1 MGRAAARHYSERL
14 DRADLRRLMDG
25 MADLIIEVDDQGA
38 VIDLSGSD
46 AIGSERWV
54 GRAFVDMVSPD
65 SAEKARDLLSAR
77 ALAEGEGP
85 WGAARHVNLIGA
97 KGEGLPF
104 LLRLFTLGGAGPAV
118 RLLIGHDLAP
128 ESRMQRQFEAAQ
140 QVMIRDYETRLLR
153 LQESYQRDL
162 RASNIAEAAGRV
174 GISPLE
180 QILAAFAKRLRRQCA
195 LEAIA
200 KAGDDYRAAADILG
214 ISMPELDAILSEPL
228 P

>member
-1 MGRAAARHYSERL
+1 MGRAEARHYSERL

-38 VIDLSGSD
+38 VVDLSGSD
-46 AIGSERWV
+46 IIGAAPWV
-54 GRAFVDMVSPD
+54 GLAFTDVVSPD
-65 SAEKARDLLSAR
+65 SLEKARDLLSIR
-77 ALAEGEGP
+77 GQSDGEGP
-85 WGAARHVNLIGA
+85 WGTARHVNLIGA
-97 KGEGLPF
+97 KGEGRPF
-104 LLRLFTLGGAGPAV
+104 LMRLFTLRGGGPAV

-162 RASNIAEAAGRV
+162 RASTIAEAAGRV
-174 GISPLE
+174 GMSPLE

-200 KAGDDYRAAADILG
+200 KTGDDYRAAAAVLG

-228 P
+228 T